1 MVGRLCTMPLRLN
14 LAHMKTLCTLAEL
27 EAAIN
32 YWRTRSPSVGDE
44 LTLCP
49 QASALA
55 EPYAL
60 MIMEGKREIALDS
73 LDAKTRDALLDW
85 QKSGGRSF

>member
-1 MVGRLCTMPLRLN
+1 MDACLFTMPLRPH

-32 YWRTRSPSVGDE
+32 YWRARSPSVGEE
-44 LTLCP
+44 LALCP

-60 MIMEGKREIALDS
+60 MIMEGKREIALDT
-73 LDAKTRDALLDW
+73 LDEKTRSALLDW
-85 QKSGGRSF
+85 QESL